1 MFDLYLVLESKAS
14 IPRLATC
21 GRKLS
26 SELNPASF
34 FFSQLVSFPHAPKD
48 KTNISKNFDEIPT
61 PGNWPI
67 YLRIEVDSAT
77 VRGPWVITWKMRTRE
92 KKPGESFPRE
102 KKFYMGD
109 KVLHGRKVL
118 LKR

>member
-1 MFDLYLVLESKAS
+1 MYLNMFDLYLVLESKAS

-77 VRGPWVITWKMRTRE
+77 VRLPWVITFNIRTKERSL
-92 KKPGESFPRE
+92 KSSFKEQRS
-102 KKFYMGD
+102 GA
-109 KVLHGRKVL
+109 
-118 LKR
+118 

>member
-1 MFDLYLVLESKAS
+1 MYLNMFDLYLVLESKAS

-77 VRGPWVITWKMRTRE
+77 VRLPWVITYNIRTKER
-92 KKPGESFPRE
+92 SF
-102 KKFYMGD
+102 KSSFTTGNF
-109 KVLHGRKVL
+109 LNGRAGSFQC
-118 LKR
+118 

>member
-77 VRGPWVITWKMRTRE
+77 VRVPWVITFNIRTKERRL
-92 KKPGESFPRE
+92 KSSFTTGN
-102 KKFYMGD
+102 F
-109 KVLHGRKVL
+109 LNGRAGSFQC
-118 LKR
+118 